1 MGTPSKAGIGLI
13 PFMSNTPN
21 SAPSRPVYSGDVFYW
36 HYAWV
41 IVTIIALM
49 QMVGSSIR
57 MAFGVFIYPLSEEF
71 GWSQGSITLAYA
83 LSSIVTALV
92 SPLAGSLGDRFGARK
107 SMILGCTMFIGG
119 MLLIGVV
126 NQVWQFYL
134 TFGVLLGVAQAVFL
148 VPLIPSAMTW
158 FRRHL
163 GVGMGFLM
171 AAWGLG
177 PALTA
182 PIMGLMIEQL
192 GWRDT
197 FWVTAAASAV
207 IMAVLIAKY
216 SNRPADR
223 GLEPYGA
230 LPGDPPATR
239 RSLSADRVKLFTKF
253 MRHTKAY
260 WNLSS
265 IHFLGCVGHAVI
277 LVYIVPIAIEEGVS
291 VVVAAGLLTVLSGV
305 SIGTRLATPVLSD
318 YVGPKTVMAVAYVLQ
333 GIPVVML
340 FWTHEVWL
348 FYVFAAV
355 FGIGYGGEAGGFP
368 ILNRRYYGQAPVG
381 SAHGFQML
389 GAGLGMA
396 VGGWIGGVIF
406 DFTGGYDLA
415 LVISVVASLLGAVS
429 IVLLERTDRL
439 LIPDWETEYL
449 PEEDEPEPTPV
460 RAGAD

>member
-1 MGTPSKAGIGLI
+1 
-13 PFMSNTPN
+13 MSYRPD
-21 SAPSRPVYSGDVFYW
+21 SASTRRVHSGDVFYW

-92 SPLAGSLGDRFGARK
+92 SPMAGSFGDRFGARK
-107 SMILGCTMFIGG
+107 AMMLGCTMFIGG
-119 MLLIGVV
+119 MLLIGIV

-134 TFGVLLGVAQAVFL
+134 TFGVLLGVAQAIFL

-182 PIMGLMIEQL
+182 PIMGFMIEQL

-207 IMAVLIAKY
+207 IMAALIAKY

-223 GLEPYGA
+223 GLEPYGSV
-230 LPGDPPATR
+230 PGDPPSIR
-239 RSLSADRVKLFTKF
+239 RALSADRVKLFTKF

-305 SIGTRLATPVLSD
+305 SIVTRLATPVLSD
-318 YVGPKTVMAVAYVLQ
+318 YLGPKTVMAVAYVLQ

-340 FWTHEVWL
+340 FWTHDVWL

-381 SAHGFQML
+381 SAHGVQML

-396 VGGWIGGVIF
+396 LGGWVGGVIY
-406 DFTGGYDLA
+406 DFMGNYDLA
-415 LVISVVASLLGAVS
+415 LVISVVASIMGAVS
-429 IVLLERTDRL
+429 IVLLERTDRM

-449 PEEDEPEPTPV
+449 PEDEEAEPTPA

>member
-1 MGTPSKAGIGLI
+1 MPSN
-13 PFMSNTPN
+13 SNST
-21 SAPSRPVYSGDVFYW
+21 AARPVYSREVFYW

-83 LSSIVTALV
+83 LSSIVTAMV

-107 SMILGCTMFIGG
+107 SMMLGCTMFIGG

-126 NQVWQFYL
+126 NQIWQFYL
-134 TFGVLLGVAQAVFL
+134 TFGVLLGVAQAIFL

-182 PIMGLMIEQL
+182 PLMGLMIQQL

-197 FWVTAAASAV
+197 FWVTAAGSAV
-207 IMAVLIAKY
+207 IMALLILKY
-216 SNRPADR
+216 SNRPEDR

-230 LPGDPPATR
+230 LLGDPPATR
-239 RSLSADRVKLFTKF
+239 RSRSVDRVKLFTKF

-277 LVYIVPIAIEEGVS
+277 LVYIVPIAMDEGVS

-318 YVGPKTVMAVAYVLQ
+318 YIGPKTVMAVAYVLQ

-340 FWTHEVWL
+340 FWTHDVWL

-396 VGGWIGGVIF
+396 VGGWIGGIVY
-406 DFTGGYDLA
+406 DFTGTYNIA
-415 LVISVVASLLGAVS
+415 LVISVIASIMGAVS
-429 IVLLERTDRL
+429 IVLLERTDRM

-449 PEEDEPEPTPV
+449 PEEDEAETAPA

>member
-1 MGTPSKAGIGLI
+1 MPSN
-13 PFMSNTPN
+13 SNSTT
-21 SAPSRPVYSGDVFYW
+21 ARPVYSREVFYW
-36 HYAWV
+36 HYAWM

-83 LSSIVTALV
+83 LSSIVTAMV

-107 SMILGCTMFIGG
+107 SMMLGCTMFIGG

-126 NQVWQFYL
+126 NQIWQFYL
-134 TFGVLLGVAQAVFL
+134 TFGVLLGVAQAIFL

-182 PIMGLMIEQL
+182 PLMGLMIQQL

-197 FWVTAAASAV
+197 FWVTAAGSAV
-207 IMAVLIAKY
+207 IMALLILKY
-216 SNRPADR
+216 SNRPEDR

-230 LPGDPPATR
+230 LLGDPPATR
-239 RSLSADRVKLFTKF
+239 RSRSVDRVKLFTKF

-318 YVGPKTVMAVAYVLQ
+318 YIGPKTVMAVAYVLQ

-340 FWTHEVWL
+340 FWTHDVWL

-396 VGGWIGGVIF
+396 VGGWIGGIVY
-406 DFTGGYDLA
+406 DFTGTYNIA
-415 LVISVVASLLGAVS
+415 LVISIIASIMGAVS

-439 LIPDWETEYL
+439 LIPNWETEYL
-449 PEEDEPEPTPV
+449 PEEEEPEAAPA

>member
-1 MGTPSKAGIGLI
+1 MPSN
-13 PFMSNTPN
+13 SNSTT
-21 SAPSRPVYSGDVFYW
+21 ARPVYSREVFYW

-83 LSSIVTALV
+83 LSSIVTAMV

-107 SMILGCTMFIGG
+107 SMMLGCTMFIGG

-126 NQVWQFYL
+126 NQIWQFYL
-134 TFGVLLGVAQAVFL
+134 TFGVLLGVAQAIFL

-182 PIMGLMIEQL
+182 PLMGLMIQQL

-197 FWVTAAASAV
+197 FWVTAAGSAV
-207 IMAVLIAKY
+207 IMALLILKY
-216 SNRPADR
+216 SNRPEDR

-230 LPGDPPATR
+230 LLGDPPATR
-239 RSLSADRVKLFTKF
+239 RSRSVDRVKLFTKF

-318 YVGPKTVMAVAYVLQ
+318 YIGPKTVMAVAYVLQ
-333 GIPVVML
+333 GIPVIML
-340 FWTHEVWL
+340 FWTHDVWL

-396 VGGWIGGVIF
+396 VGGWVGGIVY
-406 DFTGGYDLA
+406 DFTGTYNIA
-415 LVISVVASLLGAVS
+415 LVISVIASIMGAVS

-449 PEEDEPEPTPV
+449 PEEEEPEAAPA

>member
-1 MGTPSKAGIGLI
+1 
-13 PFMSNTPN
+13 MSNTPN

-36 HYAWV
+36 HYAWM
-41 IVTIIALM
+41 IVTIIAIM

-57 MAFGVFIYPLSEEF
+57 MAFGVFIYPLSDEF

-107 SMILGCTMFIGG
+107 SMMLGCTMFIGG
-119 MLLIGVV
+119 MLLIGIV

-182 PIMGLMIEQL
+182 PIMGLMIQQL

-197 FWVTAAASAV
+197 FWVTAAASAL
-207 IMAVLIAKY
+207 IMVVLIAKY
-216 SNRPADR
+216 SNRPSDR

-230 LPGDPPATR
+230 LPGDPPLSR
-239 RSLSADRVKLFTKF
+239 RALSADRVKLFTKF

-277 LVYIVPIAIEEGVS
+277 LVYIVPIAIEEGIS

-305 SIGTRLATPVLSD
+305 SIGTRLATPSALRLRRPQDRHDRRLRPTGSPGRD
-318 YVGPKTVMAVAYVLQ
+318 ALLDPRRVALLRV
-333 GIPVVML
+333 
-340 FWTHEVWL
+340 
-348 FYVFAAV
+348 
-355 FGIGYGGEAGGFP
+355 
-368 ILNRRYYGQAPVG
+368 RRCLRYR
-381 SAHGFQML
+381 L
-389 GAGLGMA
+389 RRR
-396 VGGWIGGVIF
+396 GW
-406 DFTGGYDLA
+406 
-415 LVISVVASLLGAVS
+415 
-429 IVLLERTDRL
+429 R
-439 LIPDWETEYL
+439 IPDPQPQVLRTGARWVGARL
-449 PEEDEPEPTPV
+449 PDARRGPGNGLRRLGWRNRIRFHGQLRSRARDLCSRQPAGPLASCCSSAPT
-460 RAGAD
+460 GC

>member
-1 MGTPSKAGIGLI
+1 
-13 PFMSNTPN
+13 
-21 SAPSRPVYSGDVFYW
+21 
-36 HYAWV
+36 
-41 IVTIIALM
+41 M

-83 LSSIVTALV
+83 LSSIVTALA
-92 SPLAGSLGDRFGARK
+92 SPLAGSFGDRFGARK
-107 SMILGCTMFIGG
+107 AMMLGCTMFIGG
-119 MLLIGVV
+119 MLLIGLV

-182 PIMGLMIEQL
+182 PIMGFMIEQL

-197 FWVTAAASAV
+197 FWATAAASAV
-207 IMAVLIAKY
+207 IMALLIAKY

-230 LPGDPPATR
+230 VPGDPPVTR
-239 RSLSADRVKLFTKF
+239 RALAADRVKLFTKF

-277 LVYIVPIAIEEGVS
+277 LVYIVPIAIAEGVS

-318 YVGPKTVMAVAYVLQ
+318 YLGPKTVMSVAYVLQ
-333 GIPVVML
+333 GIPVIML
-340 FWTHEVWL
+340 FWTHDVWL

-406 DFTGGYDLA
+406 DFTGAYDLA
-415 LVISVVASLLGAVS
+415 LIISIVASVMGAVS
-429 IVLLERTDRL
+429 ILLLERTDRL

-449 PEEDEPEPTPV
+449 PEEDEAEPTPA

>member
-1 MGTPSKAGIGLI
+1 
-13 PFMSNTPN
+13 MSNAPN
-21 SAPSRPVYSGDVFYW
+21 SAPTRPVYSGDVFYL

-41 IVTIIALM
+41 IVTIIAVM

-57 MAFGVFIYPLSEEF
+57 MAFGVFIYPLSDEF

-107 SMILGCTMFIGG
+107 SMMLGCAMFIGG
-119 MLLIGVV
+119 MLLIGLV

-182 PIMGLMIEQL
+182 PIMGFMIQQL

-230 LPGDPPATR
+230 LPGDPPASR
-239 RSLSADRVKLFTKF
+239 RAPSVDRVKLFTRF

-277 LVYIVPIAIEEGVS
+277 LVYIVPIAIEEGIS

-305 SIGTRLATPVLSD
+305 SIATRLATPVLSD
-318 YVGPKTVMAVAYVLQ
+318 YVGPKTVMTVAYVLQ
-333 GIPVVML
+333 GVPVVML
-340 FWTHEVWL
+340 FWTHDVWL

-396 VGGWIGGVIF
+396 VGGWVGGIVY
-406 DFTGGYDLA
+406 DFMGSYDLA

-439 LIPDWETEYL
+439 LIPNWETEYL
-449 PEEDEPEPTPV
+449 LDEEEPEPAPA
-460 RAGAD
+460 RSGAD

>member
-1 MGTPSKAGIGLI
+1 
-13 PFMSNTPN
+13 MSYNPN
-21 SAPSRPVYSGDVFYW
+21 SAPARRVQSRQVFYW

-41 IVTIIALM
+41 IVTIIAIM

-83 LSSIVTALV
+83 LSSIVTALA
-92 SPLAGSLGDRFGARK
+92 SPIAGSLGDRFGARK
-107 SMILGCTMFIGG
+107 SMMLGCTMFIGG
-119 MLLIGVV
+119 MLLIGIV

-177 PALTA
+177 PALAA
-182 PIMGLMIEQL
+182 PIMGLMIERL

-197 FWVTAAASAV
+197 FWVTAALASV
-207 IMAVLIAKY
+207 IMALLIAKY

-223 GLEPYGA
+223 GLEPYGWA
-230 LPGDPPATR
+230 PGDPVPSR
-239 RSLSADRVKLFTKF
+239 RSLSGDRVKLFTKF

-291 VVVAAGLLTVLSGV
+291 VVVAAGLLTMLSGV
-305 SIGTRLATPVLSD
+305 SIATRLATPVLSD
-318 YVGPKTVMAVAYVLQ
+318 YVGPKSVMAVAYVLQ

-340 FWTHEVWL
+340 FWTHDVWL

-381 SAHGFQML
+381 SAHGIQML

-396 VGGWIGGVIF
+396 VGGWIGGIIY

-415 LVISVVASLLGAVS
+415 LAISVVASVMGAVS
-429 IVLLERTDRL
+429 IVMLERTDRL

-449 PEEDEPEPTPV
+449 PEEEEPAPA

>member
-1 MGTPSKAGIGLI
+1 MPSN
-13 PFMSNTPN
+13 SNSTT
-21 SAPSRPVYSGDVFYW
+21 ARPVYSREVFYW

-83 LSSIVTALV
+83 LSSIVTAMV

-107 SMILGCTMFIGG
+107 SMMLGCTMFIGG

-126 NQVWQFYL
+126 NQIWQFYL
-134 TFGVLLGVAQAVFL
+134 TFGVLLGVAQAIFL

-182 PIMGLMIEQL
+182 PLMGLMIQQL

-197 FWVTAAASAV
+197 FWVTAAGSAV
-207 IMAVLIAKY
+207 IMALLILKY
-216 SNRPADR
+216 SNRPEDR

-230 LPGDPPATR
+230 LLGDPPATR
-239 RSLSADRVKLFTKF
+239 RSRSVDRVKLFTKF

-318 YVGPKTVMAVAYVLQ
+318 YIGPKTVMAVAYVLQ
-333 GIPVVML
+333 GIPVIML
-340 FWTHEVWL
+340 FWTHDVWL

-396 VGGWIGGVIF
+396 VGGWIGGIVY
-406 DFTGGYDLA
+406 DFTGTYNIA
-415 LVISVVASLLGAVS
+415 LVISVIASIMGAVS
-429 IVLLERTDRL
+429 IVLLERTDRM

-449 PEEDEPEPTPV
+449 PEEDEPEAAPA

>member
-1 MGTPSKAGIGLI
+1 MPSN
-13 PFMSNTPN
+13 SNSTT
-21 SAPSRPVYSGDVFYW
+21 ARPVYSREVFYW

-83 LSSIVTALV
+83 LSSIVTAMV

-107 SMILGCTMFIGG
+107 SMMLGCTMFIGG

-126 NQVWQFYL
+126 NQIWQFYL
-134 TFGVLLGVAQAVFL
+134 TFGVLLGVAQAIFL

-182 PIMGLMIEQL
+182 PLMGLMIQQL

-197 FWVTAAASAV
+197 FWVTAAGSAV
-207 IMAVLIAKY
+207 IMALLILKY
-216 SNRPADR
+216 SNRPEDR

-230 LPGDPPATR
+230 LLGDPPATR
-239 RSLSADRVKLFTKF
+239 RSRSVDRVKLFTKF

-318 YVGPKTVMAVAYVLQ
+318 YIGPKTVMAVAYVLQ

-340 FWTHEVWL
+340 FWTHDVWL

-396 VGGWIGGVIF
+396 VGGWIGGIVY
-406 DFTGGYDLA
+406 DFTGTYNIA
-415 LVISVVASLLGAVS
+415 LVISVIASIMGAVS
-429 IVLLERTDRL
+429 IVLLERTDRM

-449 PEEDEPEPTPV
+449 PEEDEAETAPA

>member
-1 MGTPSKAGIGLI
+1 MPSN
-13 PFMSNTPN
+13 SNST
-21 SAPSRPVYSGDVFYW
+21 AARPVYSREVFYW

-83 LSSIVTALV
+83 LSSIVTAMV

-107 SMILGCTMFIGG
+107 SMMLGCTMFIGG

-126 NQVWQFYL
+126 NQIWQFYL
-134 TFGVLLGVAQAVFL
+134 TFGVLLGVAQAIFL

-182 PIMGLMIEQL
+182 PLMGLMIQQL

-197 FWVTAAASAV
+197 FWVTAAGSAV
-207 IMAVLIAKY
+207 IMALLILKY
-216 SNRPADR
+216 SNRPEDR

-230 LPGDPPATR
+230 LLGDPPATR
-239 RSLSADRVKLFTKF
+239 RSRSVDRVKLFTKF

-277 LVYIVPIAIEEGVS
+277 LVYIVPIAMDEGVS

-318 YVGPKTVMAVAYVLQ
+318 YIGPKTVMAVAYVLQ

-340 FWTHEVWL
+340 FWTHDVWL

-396 VGGWIGGVIF
+396 VGGWIGGIVY
-406 DFTGGYDLA
+406 DFTGTYNIA
-415 LVISVVASLLGAVS
+415 LVISVIASIMGAVS
-429 IVLLERTDRL
+429 IVLLERTDRM
-439 LIPDWETEYL
+439 LIPNWETEYL
-449 PEEDEPEPTPV
+449 PEEDEAETAPA

>member
-1 MGTPSKAGIGLI
+1 MPSN
-13 PFMSNTPN
+13 SNSTT
-21 SAPSRPVYSGDVFYW
+21 ARPVYSREVFYW

-83 LSSIVTALV
+83 LSSIVTAMV

-107 SMILGCTMFIGG
+107 SMMLGCTMFIGG

-126 NQVWQFYL
+126 NQIWQFYL
-134 TFGVLLGVAQAVFL
+134 TFGVLLGVAQAIFL

-182 PIMGLMIEQL
+182 PLMGLMIQQL

-197 FWVTAAASAV
+197 FWVTAAGSAV
-207 IMAVLIAKY
+207 IMALLILKY
-216 SNRPADR
+216 SNRPEDR

-230 LPGDPPATR
+230 LLGDPPATR
-239 RSLSADRVKLFTKF
+239 RSLSVDRVKLFTKF

-318 YVGPKTVMAVAYVLQ
+318 YIGPKTVMAVAYVLQ
-333 GIPVVML
+333 GIPVIML
-340 FWTHEVWL
+340 FWTHDVWL

-396 VGGWIGGVIF
+396 VGGWVGGIVY
-406 DFTGGYDLA
+406 DFTGTYNIA
-415 LVISVVASLLGAVS
+415 LVISVIASIMGAVS
-429 IVLLERTDRL
+429 IVLLERTDRM

-449 PEEDEPEPTPV
+449 PEEDEPEAAPA

>member
-1 MGTPSKAGIGLI
+1 
-13 PFMSNTPN
+13 MSYTPN
-21 SAPSRPVYSGDVFYW
+21 SAPTRPVYSGDVFYW

-41 IVTIIALM
+41 IVTIIAVM

-107 SMILGCTMFIGG
+107 SMMLGCAMFIGG
-119 MLLIGVV
+119 MLLIGIVT
-126 NQVWQFYL
+126 QVWQFYL

-182 PIMGLMIEQL
+182 PIMGLMIQQL

-207 IMAVLIAKY
+207 IMAVLIVKY

-223 GLEPYGA
+223 GLDPYGA
-230 LPGDPPATR
+230 LPGDPPLSR
-239 RSLSADRVKLFTKF
+239 RALSADRVKLFTRF

-277 LVYIVPIAIEEGVS
+277 LVYIVPIAIEEGIS

-318 YVGPKTVMAVAYVLQ
+318 YVGPKTVMTVAYVLQ
-333 GIPVVML
+333 GVPVVML
-340 FWTHEVWL
+340 FWTHDVWL

-396 VGGWIGGVIF
+396 VGGWVGGIIY
-406 DFTGGYDLA
+406 DIWGSYDLA
-415 LVISVVASLLGAVS
+415 LVISVAASLLGAVS

-449 PEEDEPEPTPV
+449 PEEDEPTPV

>member
-1 MGTPSKAGIGLI
+1 
-13 PFMSNTPN
+13 MSNTPN
-21 SAPSRPVYSGDVFYW
+21 SAPTRPVYSGDVFYW
-36 HYAWV
+36 HYAWM
-41 IVTIIALM
+41 IVTIIAIM

-57 MAFGVFIYPLSEEF
+57 MAFGVFIYPLSDEF

-107 SMILGCTMFIGG
+107 SMMLGCTMFIGG
-119 MLLIGVV
+119 MLLIGIV

-182 PIMGLMIEQL
+182 PIMGLMIQQL

-197 FWVTAAASAV
+197 FWVTAAASAL
-207 IMAVLIAKY
+207 IMVVLIAKY
-216 SNRPADR
+216 SNRPSDR

-230 LPGDPPATR
+230 LPGDPPLSR
-239 RSLSADRVKLFTKF
+239 RALSADRVKLFTKF

-277 LVYIVPIAIEEGVS
+277 LVYIVPIAIEEGIS

-318 YVGPKTVMAVAYVLQ
+318 YVGPKTVMTVAYVFQ
-333 GIPVVML
+333 GVPVVML
-340 FWTHEVWL
+340 FWTHDVWL

-396 VGGWIGGVIF
+396 VGGWVGGVIY
-406 DFTGGYDLA
+406 DFWGSYDLA

-439 LIPDWETEYL
+439 LIPNWETEYL
-449 PEEDEPEPTPV
+449 PEDEESEPTPA

>member
-1 MGTPSKAGIGLI
+1 
-13 PFMSNTPN
+13 MSYSPN
-21 SAPSRPVYSGDVFYW
+21 SAPAGRVYSGDVFYW
-36 HYAWV
+36 HYAWM
-41 IVTIIALM
+41 IVTIIAIM

-57 MAFGVFIYPLSEEF
+57 MAFGVFIYPLSDEF

-107 SMILGCTMFIGG
+107 SMMLGCTMFIGG
-119 MLLIGVV
+119 MLLIGLV

-182 PIMGLMIEQL
+182 PIMGFMIQQL

-230 LPGDPPATR
+230 LPGDPPASR
-239 RSLSADRVKLFTKF
+239 RAPSVDRVKLFTRF

-277 LVYIVPIAIEEGVS
+277 LVYIVPIAIEEGIS

-318 YVGPKTVMAVAYVLQ
+318 YVGPKTVMTVAYVLQ
-333 GIPVVML
+333 GVPVVML
-340 FWTHEVWL
+340 FWTHDVWL

-396 VGGWIGGVIF
+396 VGGWVGGIIY
-406 DFTGGYDLA
+406 DIWGSYDLA
-415 LVISVVASLLGAVS
+415 LVISVAASLLGAVS

-449 PEEDEPEPTPV
+449 PEDEEPEPTPA

>member
-1 MGTPSKAGIGLI
+1 
-13 PFMSNTPN
+13 MSNTPG

-207 IMAVLIAKY
+207 IMVVLIAKY

-239 RSLSADRVKLFTKF
+239 RSLSAGRVKLFTRF

-449 PEEDEPEPTPV
+449 PEEDEAEPTPV
-460 RAGAD
+460 RAGAGAD

>member
-1 MGTPSKAGIGLI
+1 
-13 PFMSNTPN
+13 MSNTPN
-21 SAPSRPVYSGDVFYW
+21 SAPTRPVYSGDVFYL

-41 IVTIIALM
+41 IVTIIAVM

-83 LSSIVTALV
+83 LSSIVTAMV

-119 MLLIGVV
+119 MLLIGIV

-182 PIMGLMIEQL
+182 PIMGLMIQQL

-197 FWVTAAASAV
+197 FWVTAVASAV

-230 LPGDPPATR
+230 LPGDPPASR
-239 RSLSADRVKLFTKF
+239 LAPSVDRVKLFTKF

-277 LVYIVPIAIEEGVS
+277 LVYIVPIAIEEGIS

-305 SIGTRLATPVLSD
+305 SIATRLATPVLSD
-318 YVGPKTVMAVAYVLQ
+318 YLGPKTVMTVAYVLQ
-333 GIPVVML
+333 GIPVIML
-340 FWTHEVWL
+340 FWTHDVWL

-396 VGGWIGGVIF
+396 VGGWVGGIVY
-406 DFTGGYDLA
+406 DFMGSYDLA
-415 LVISVVASLLGAVS
+415 LVISVAASLLGAVS

-439 LIPDWETEYL
+439 LIPNWETEYL
-449 PEEDEPEPTPV
+449 PEDEEPEPTPA

>member
-1 MGTPSKAGIGLI
+1 MPSN
-13 PFMSNTPN
+13 SNSTT
-21 SAPSRPVYSGDVFYW
+21 ARPVYSREVFYW

-83 LSSIVTALV
+83 LSSIVTAMV

-107 SMILGCTMFIGG
+107 SMMLGCTMFIGG

-126 NQVWQFYL
+126 NQIWQFYL
-134 TFGVLLGVAQAVFL
+134 TFGVLLGVAQAIFL

-182 PIMGLMIEQL
+182 PLMGLMIQQL

-207 IMAVLIAKY
+207 IMALLILKY
-216 SNRPADR
+216 SNRPEDR

-230 LPGDPPATR
+230 LLGDPPATR
-239 RSLSADRVKLFTKF
+239 RSLSVDRVKLFTKF

-318 YVGPKTVMAVAYVLQ
+318 YIGPKTVMAVAYVLQ
-333 GIPVVML
+333 GIPVIML
-340 FWTHEVWL
+340 FWTHDVWL

-396 VGGWIGGVIF
+396 VGGWVGGIVY
-406 DFTGGYDLA
+406 DFTGTYNIA
-415 LVISVVASLLGAVS
+415 LVISVIASIMGAVS

-439 LIPDWETEYL
+439 LIPNWETEYL
-449 PEEDEPEPTPV
+449 PEEEEPEAAPA

>member
-1 MGTPSKAGIGLI
+1 MPSN
-13 PFMSNTPN
+13 SNSTTAR
-21 SAPSRPVYSGDVFYW
+21 SVYSREVFYW

-83 LSSIVTALV
+83 LSSIVTAMV

-107 SMILGCTMFIGG
+107 SMMLGCAMFIGG

-126 NQVWQFYL
+126 NQIWQFYL

-182 PIMGLMIEQL
+182 PLMGLMIQQL

-207 IMAVLIAKY
+207 IMALLILKY

-318 YVGPKTVMAVAYVLQ
+318 YIGPKTVMAVAYVLQ
-333 GIPVVML
+333 GIPVIML
-340 FWTHEVWL
+340 FWTHDVWL

-396 VGGWIGGVIF
+396 VGGWIGGIIY
-406 DFTGGYDLA
+406 DFTGAYDLA
-415 LVISVVASLLGAVS
+415 LMISVVASIMGAVS

-449 PEEDEPEPTPV
+449 PEEDEVAPA
-460 RAGAD
+460 RAGAR